1 MNEKKKS
8 RKSIYIKLHIILLLY
23 SISAVCSK
31 KAAGVP
37 LFSTNF
43 FILYGSCILF
53 LGLYA
58 IGWQQILKKLPLT
71 TAFANK
77 AITVVWGIVWG
88 SLLFHET
95 INIRHII
102 GAALVV
108 LGVVLY
114 AYADSDGRR

>member
-1 MNEKKKS
+1 MSEKKKS

-37 LFSTNF
+37 LFSTKF

-58 IGWQQILKKLPLT
+58 LGWQQILKKLPLT

-88 SLLFHET
+88 SLLFRET

>member
-1 MNEKKKS
+1 MNEEKKS
-8 RKSIYIKLHIILLLY
+8 RKSTYIKLHIILLLY
-23 SISAVCSK
+23 SISAACSK

-37 LFSTNF
+37 LFSTKF
-43 FILYGSCILF
+43 FILYGSCILL

-58 IGWQQILKKLPLT
+58 LGWQQILKKLPLT